1 MESELEELTPGDG
14 VVFTQNNNE
23 TKDIVDAVLSD
34 LVDSHKLDEEKREAY
49 RKSKHW
55 KRALVEY
62 VERTGATY
70 NSISASFSELGT
82 SKGAGAIHDWMNP
95 DSHTV
100 GPLDAESYYI
110 VALLTDDAEMA
121 ADPQSYCDAC
131 NIVRKIRRK
140 ILKQI
145 GPAIISGISGV
156 QESDDPLF
164 EVVLEKIDNL
174 AQILRI
180 KSVIEVEG
188 RTLPSAMANKPLN
201 IQEE

>member
-1 MESELEELTPGDG
+1 MKK
-14 VVFTQNNNE
+14 
-23 TKDIVDAVLSD
+23 TKEQIS
-34 LVDSHKLDEEKREAY
+34 
-49 RKSKHW
+49 
-55 KRALVEY
+55 
-62 VERTGATY
+62 Y
-70 NSISASFSELGT
+70 NMSRV
-82 SKGAGAIHDWMNP
+82 KNKD
-95 DSHTV
+95 
-100 GPLDAESYYI
+100 
-110 VALLTDDAEMA
+110 
-121 ADPQSYCDAC
+121 CDAC

-145 GPAIISGISGV
+145 GLAIISSISGV

-180 KSVIEVEG
+180 KSIIEVEG